1 MRIVVTGA
9 TGNVGTALLAR
20 LQRDPEVEAIT
31 GIARREP
38 PTRPPRTTWLARDV
52 AHDDLLPALRGADA
66 VVHLAWSISPSHDQ
80 RAMWRANVLGSRRVF
95 QATAEAGV
103 PALVYASSVGVYSPG
118 PKDRAVDE
126 DWPRMG
132 TRSSLYAVHKAE
144 VERSL
149 DALERE
155 VPSLRVV
162 RMRPGLCFSRHA
174 ASGIR
179 RLFVG
184 PFVPRGMLRPR
195 RIPVV
200 PDLPGLRFQAVHTDD
215 VAEAYHAAVRS
226 GARGAFNLAAD
237 PVLDPPALAAALG
250 ARLVAVPAPILRAV
264 VSASWHARLQPTSP
278 GWVDMALAVPLMS
291 SARAREEL
299 GWVPGIPADLALR
312 EVLVGMADGAGSPTP
327 PLAPVGSS

>member
-9 TGNVGTALLAR
+9 TGNVGTALLGR
-20 LQRDPEVEAIT
+20 LRRDPDVEAIT

-38 PTRPPRTTWLARDV
+38 ATRPPLTTWLARDV
-52 AHDDLLPALRGADA
+52 GRDDLVADLRGADV

-95 QATAEAGV
+95 EATAEAGV
-103 PALVYASSVGVYSPG
+103 PVLVHASSVGVYSPG
-118 PKDRAVDE
+118 PKDRAVGE

-132 TRSSLYAVHKAE
+132 TPSSLYAVHKAE
-144 VERSL
+144 AERSL
-149 DALERE
+149 DALERAA
-155 VPSLRVV
+155 PSLRVV

-184 PFVPRGMLRPR
+184 PFVPRGALRPR

-215 VAEAYHAAVRS
+215 VAEAYHAAMRS
-226 GARGAFNLAAD
+226 GARGAFNVASD

-250 ARLVAVPAPILRAV
+250 ARLVPLPAPLARAAI
-264 VSASWHARLQPTSP
+264 SASWHARLQPTSP
-278 GWVDMALAVPLMS
+278 GWLDMALAVPLMS
-291 SARAREEL
+291 CARARDEL
-299 GWVPGIPADLALR
+299 GWTPRVPADLALR
-312 EVLVGMADGAGSPTP
+312 EVLVGMADGVGGPTP
-327 PLAPVGSS
+327 PLAPLGVS